1 MFDAPAIAEALRTYV
16 LSTAP
21 VLALLL
27 DANQCI
33 VGANDKARE
42 VLRSEAMGRPLAE
55 QLLSF
60 DRPPESAALIGQTE
74 ALHRLTLHTA
84 SGTPETLDFCFY
96 PLGEATLALG
106 SLDFQEQKKL
116 RDEVLQLNRELNN
129 LTRQLHQANAE
140 LSELNDLKNRFIGMA
155 AHDLRR
161 PVGVI
166 MTYSELVLDEAG
178 ARLDD
183 EQRGLLRSN
192 LAAALGMQR
201 IIDNFLDVS
210 VIESGQLRLDRSRT
224 SVAEILTGALPLVRL
239 LAARKCVTLV
249 VDDSDSDPSL
259 CVDCAKLQQVL
270 VNLLSNAIEHSRAG
284 QHVWLS
290 ARRNDVGLVIS
301 VRDEGSGIPPEDQH
315 RLFGAFVR
323 AGTRKTAGERSV
335 GLGLAIARVVVEAHG
350 GKIWVESTP
359 DHGSTFCFTLP
370 ADATLG
376 EPPRPTTS

>member
-1 MFDAPAIAEALRTYV
+1 MFDAPAIAEALRAYV

-33 VGANDKARE
+33 VGANAKARQ
-42 VLRSEAMGRPLAE
+42 VLRSEAIGLPLAE

-60 DRPPESAALIGQTE
+60 DGPPESAALIGQTG

-106 SLDFQEQKKL
+106 SLDFQEQRKL
-116 RDEVLQLNRELNN
+116 RDEVLELNRELNN

-140 LSELNDLKNRFIGMA
+140 LRELNDLKNRFIGMA

-166 MTYSELVLDEAG
+166 MTYTELVLDEAG

-183 EQRGLLRSN
+183 DQRGLLRSN

-239 LAARKCVTLV
+239 LAARRSVTLV

-290 ARRNDVGLVIS
+290 ARRNDAGLVIS
-301 VRDEGSGIPPEDQH
+301 VRDEGSGIPPEDQR

-359 DHGSTFCFTLP
+359 DHGSTFCFALP
-370 ADATLG
+370 PGATLG
-376 EPPRPTTS
+376 EPIRPTTG